1 MSLPFLSSTVQV
13 RYEHSK
19 QIRVVQ
25 FEVQLRITELCRC
38 QCNTVILTHFSYKD
52 NKMQIK
58 KCGRKR
64 ERGRMLVEFSE
75 MFVRVLDFLNS
86 GHILPIYKRSVNV
99 KFHM

>member
-1 MSLPFLSSTVQV
+1 
-13 RYEHSK
+13 
-19 QIRVVQ
+19 
-25 FEVQLRITELCRC
+25 
-38 QCNTVILTHFSYKD
+38 
-52 NKMQIK
+52 MQIK